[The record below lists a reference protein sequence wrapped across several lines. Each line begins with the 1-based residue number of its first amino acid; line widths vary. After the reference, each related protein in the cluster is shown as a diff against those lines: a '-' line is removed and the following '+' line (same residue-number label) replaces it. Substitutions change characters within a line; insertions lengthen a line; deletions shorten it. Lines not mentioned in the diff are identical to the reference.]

1 MHSCFWGGMFTCQ
14 THNWKIVK
22 PCSTAIATRF
32 TWHHLYTQLR
42 NFHIWRFTIWW
53 RDLHL
58 DGSMYNLGS
67 WTLLCH
73 LQQLICSCSQVSQF
87 QIQIKNATTY
97 FLWLL
102 WSLKW
107 RPHTWVGLKATVALW
122 GHLCSVTSAQIVLW
136 NCRLHC
142 TDPQLSD
149 CAVKIPKSQIAFGKI
164 ADCTVIVKLQISVP
178 PPSPYSRTVK
188 KLLYGSFRVLAILNL
203 PIHRPHA
210 MFLIGTRPEITRWLW
225 AFIRTTADKRKRDQS
240 VER

>member
-87 QIQIKNATTY
+87 QIQIWKMLLPTFYGICEALSEGHTLEWDWKLRWP
-97 FLWLL
+97 FEAISALWLL
-102 WSLKW
+102 P
-107 RPHTWVGLKATVALW
+107 R
-122 GHLCSVTSAQIVLW
+122 LCCEISDCIAQIPNSQIVLW
-136 NCRLHC
+136 KFPNPRLH
-142 TDPQLSD
+142 LE
-149 CAVKIPKSQIAFGKI
+149 
-164 ADCTVIVKLQISVP
+164 KLQIALWSWNCRSVCHP
-178 PPSPYSRTVK
+178 PLHT
-188 KLLYGSFRVLAILNL
+188 
-203 PIHRPHA
+203 H
-210 MFLIGTRPEITRWLW
+210 ERWRNYCM
-225 AFIRTTADKRKRDQS
+225 AVS
-240 VER
+240 EC